1 MSLKD
6 GGDSASR
13 AADLEAYNA
22 KRRFDRTR
30 EPRGKL
36 AKTTG
41 HRFVVQQHDATRMHY
56 DFRLE
61 LDGVLL
67 SWAVPKGPSLSPA
80 VKRLAVQ
87 TEDHPVSYR
96 DFEGEIPE
104 GEYGGGTVI
113 VWDRGRWRPEGDPRE
128 GLDQGQLSFHLDGEK
143 LRGRFSLVRTGG
155 KARRGP
161 RSSWL
166 LFKRS
171 DEHARSG
178 AEAEI
183 TERQPESVISGQPIT
198 PRRRAAAATAARRQP
213 DGAARKPAKKPPKA
227 QKRPPAFPDFQ
238 SLQPQLATLV
248 DRAPAGADWVY
259 ELKLDGYRMLAR
271 LDGGK
276 VSLRSRNNRD
286 WSRRFPRIATAL
298 QRLKVRNAMLD
309 GELCFVDAQG
319 RTDFQSLQN
328 SLPRGDGA
336 PDPKAQRQIV
346 FYVFDLLF
354 ENGEDLRG
362 LPLLD
367 RKQRLRQ
374 LLGRKAGGPVVY
386 IDHVHTDGG
395 PALLQACAAG
405 FEGLIA
411 KRADAAYRHGR
422 GPEWLKL
429 KCHRR
434 QEFVI
439 VGMTPPQGAR
449 SGFGALLLALREG
462 ETLRYAGKVGTGF
475 SERSLKD
482 LQARLKK
489 LATPA
494 PAVPDPPR
502 LRGVTWVR
510 PELVCEIE
518 FSEMTRDGSIRHPSF
533 RGLREDKAA
542 REVVAER
549 AAPVGKLLHGKA
561 GAKSGEGARAA
572 PAGKAPASAAAEPLK
587 VEGVALSHPQRVID
601 SASGVTK
608 GELARYHAEVS
619 EWFLPYARNRP
630 LAVVRCPQ
638 GDARECFF
646 QKHRSPGLGA
656 AVKRKRIAGNEVI
669 YTDALRGIIE
679 LVQFNAIEF
688 HGWGAPAA
696 APARPDWLVFD
707 LDPDASLEFATVVEA
722 AQEVREA
729 LHRVDLRSFVRTTG
743 GKGLHVVA
751 PLEPHA
757 DWETAKGFAQA
768 LANTLAAAR
777 PDRYVAQMS
786 KARRQGRIFID
797 YLRNGRGSTAVL
809 PYSPRARAGTTVAM
823 PLDWR
828 DLARI
833 DPRDFTLRSVP
844 GLLRRRRRDPWA
856 EFLALRQRLPVP
868 SADSRAARRRR
879 P

>member
-1 MSLKD
+1 MSLKET
-6 GGDSASR
+6 GQSADR
-13 AADLEAYNA
+13 AAGLETYNA

-30 EPRGKL
+30 EPRGRR
-36 AKTTG
+36 AVATG

-87 TEDHPVSYR
+87 TENHPVSYR
-96 DFEGEIPE
+96 DFEGEIPA

-113 VWDRGRWRPEGDPRE
+113 VWDRGHWQPEGDPRQ
-128 GLDQGQLSFHLDGEK
+128 GLDQGHLSFRLDGEK
-143 LRGRFSLVRTGG
+143 LQGRFSLVRTGG
-155 KARRGP
+155 KVRHGP
-161 RSSWL
+161 KSSWL
-166 LFKRS
+166 LFKRN

-178 AEAEI
+178 TAAEI
-183 TERQPESVISGQPIT
+183 TVQQPASVITGKPIG
-198 PRRRAAAATAARRQP
+198 PRRRASKAAETRKSKAVGLARKRSSAPAPPPRRQ
-213 DGAARKPAKKPPKA
+213 GF
-227 QKRPPAFPDFQ
+227 PAFLE
-238 SLQPQLATLV
+238 LQPQLATLV

-259 ELKLDGYRMLAR
+259 EMKLDGYRMLAQ
-271 LDGGK
+271 LDAGE
-276 VSLRSRNNRD
+276 VRLRSRNNRD
-286 WSRRFPRIATAL
+286 WSRTFPRISTAL
-298 QRLKVRNAMLD
+298 QCLREKSAVLD
-309 GELCFVDAQG
+309 GEVCFVDAQG
-319 RTDFQSLQN
+319 RTHFQSLQN
-328 SLPRGDGA
+328 SLPRGDGV
-336 PDPKAQRQIV
+336 PDAKAQKQIV

-367 RKQRLRQ
+367 RKQRLRR
-374 LLGRKAGGPVVY
+374 LLGRGSRGPVVY
-386 IDHVHTDGG
+386 IDHVHTDGA
-395 PALLQACAAG
+395 PALSQACAAG

-422 GPEWLKL
+422 GPDWLKL

-449 SGFGALLLALREG
+449 SGFGALLLALRNG
-462 ETLRYAGKVGTGF
+462 DALQYVGKVGTGF
-475 SERSLKD
+475 SERSLRD

-489 LATPA
+489 LATA
-494 PAVPDPPR
+494 QPAVLNPPR
-502 LRGVTWVR
+502 FRGVTWVR

-533 RGLREDKAA
+533 QGLREDKPAQQ
-542 REVVAER
+542 VVAER
-549 AAPVGKLLHGKA
+549 AIPVRKLAHEA
-561 GAKSGEGARAA
+561 VQAKPDNNPRSAHKQARTRQ
-572 PAGKAPASAAAEPLK
+572 SQESVE
-587 VEGVALSHPQRVID
+587 VEGVAISHPERVID
-601 SASGVTK
+601 TSSGVTK

-630 LAVVRCPQ
+630 LAVVRCPDGNAQ
-638 GDARECFF
+638 ECFF
-646 QKHRSPGLGA
+646 QKRRTPGLGS

-669 YTDALRGIIE
+669 YTGELRGILE

-696 APARPDWLVFD
+696 RPAMPDWLVFD
-707 LDPDASLEFATVVEA
+707 LDPDASLAFDTVIEA

-729 LHRVDLRSFVRTTG
+729 LQRVDLRSFVRTTG

-751 PLEPHA
+751 PLEAHA
-757 DWETAKGFAQA
+757 DWDTAKGFAHA
-768 LANTLAAAR
+768 LAATLAAAR

-786 KARRQGRIFID
+786 KARRKGRIFID
-797 YLRNGRGSTAVL
+797 YLRNGQGSTAVL

-823 PLDWR
+823 PVDWR
-828 DLARI
+828 DLAKI
-833 DPRDFTLRSVP
+833 DPQDFTVRTLP
-844 GLLRRRRRDPWA
+844 TLLKRRRRDPWA
-856 EFLALRQRLPVP
+856 DFLLLRQRLPALPEP
-868 SADSRAARRRR
+868 SPARRRR
-879 P
+879 ST

>member
-6 GGDSASR
+6 ALESAN
-13 AADLEAYNA
+13 AAPVLEAYNA
-22 KRRFDRTR
+22 RRRFDRTR
-30 EPRGKL
+30 EPRGKRTT
-36 AKTTG
+36 AKG
-41 HRFVVQQHDATRMHY
+41 RRFVVQQHDARRMHY

-87 TEDHPVSYR
+87 TEDHPVSYK
-96 DFEGEIPE
+96 DFEGEIPA

-113 VWDRGRWRPEGDPRE
+113 VWDRGHWQPEGDPRE
-128 GLDQGQLSFHLDGEK
+128 GLEQGHLSFRLDGEK
-143 LRGRFSLVRTGG
+143 LQGRFSLVRTGG

-161 RSSWL
+161 KSSWL

-178 AEAEI
+178 AAAEI
-183 TERQPESVISGQPIT
+183 TEQRPASVITGEPIR
-198 PRRRAAAATAARRQP
+198 PRRRASAAAAANRQA
-213 DGAARKPAKKPPKA
+213 DGPVRKPSSMTARA
-227 QKRPPAFPDFQ
+227 GRPRKFPSFQ
-238 SLQPQLATLV
+238 MLKPQLATLT
-248 DRAPAGADWVY
+248 DRAPVGADWVY
-259 ELKLDGYRMLAR
+259 ELKLDGYRMLAH
-271 LDGGK
+271 LDTGK
-276 VSLRSRNNRD
+276 VFLRSRNNRD
-286 WSRRFPRIATAL
+286 WSRTFPRISAAL
-298 QRLKVRNAMLD
+298 QRLKAKNAVLD
-309 GELCFVDAQG
+309 GEVCFVDDQG
-319 RTDFQSLQN
+319 RTHFQSLQN
-328 SLPRGDGA
+328 SLPRGEGV
-336 PDPKAQRQIV
+336 PDTKAQKQIV

-367 RKQRLRQ
+367 RKQRLRK
-374 LLGRKAGGPVVY
+374 LVGGGTKGPVVY
-386 IDHVHTDGG
+386 IDHVHTDGA

-449 SGFGALLLALREG
+449 SGFGALLLALRKG
-462 ETLRYAGKVGTGF
+462 DALSYVGKVGTGF
-475 SERSLKD
+475 SERSLRD
-482 LQARLKK
+482 LQARLQK
-489 LATPA
+489 LATA
-494 PAVPDPPR
+494 RPAVPNPPR

-533 RGLREDKAA
+533 QGLREDKPA

-549 AAPVGKLLHGKA
+549 ATPVRKLLRRAAPAKA
-561 GAKSGEGARAA
+561 GDRARVAADDEARARAA
-572 PAGKAPASAAAEPLK
+572 PEPVD
-587 VEGVALSHPQRVID
+587 VEGVTITHPQRVID
-601 SASGVTK
+601 SVSGVTK

-638 GDARECFF
+638 GDAQGCFF
-646 QKHRSPGLGA
+646 QKHRTPGLGA

-669 YTDALRGIIE
+669 YTGELRGVLE

-696 APARPDWLVFD
+696 KPARPDWLVFD
-707 LDPDASLEFATVVEA
+707 LDPDASLAFAAVIEA

-729 LHRVDLRSFVRTTG
+729 LQRVGLRSFARTTG

-757 DWETAKGFAQA
+757 DWDTAKGFAHA
-768 LANTLAAAR
+768 LAATLAAAR

-786 KARRQGRIFID
+786 KARRKGRIFID

-823 PLDWR
+823 PVDWR
-828 DLARI
+828 DLAKL
-833 DPRDFTLRSVP
+833 DPQDFTVRTVP
-844 GLLRRRRRDPWA
+844 ALLKRRRRDPWA
-856 EFLALRQRLPVP
+856 DFLSLRQRLPALTEP
-868 SADSRAARRRR
+868 ASARRRR
-879 P
+879 SR

>member
-1 MSLKD
+1 MSLKEAGEPAD
-6 GGDSASR
+6 P
-13 AADLEAYNA
+13 AARLETYNA

-30 EPRGKL
+30 EPRGRV
-36 AKTTG
+36 AKATG

-87 TEDHPVSYR
+87 TENHPVSYR
-96 DFEGEIPE
+96 DFEGEIPA

-113 VWDRGRWRPEGDPRE
+113 VWDRGRWEPEGDPRE
-128 GLDQGQLSFHLDGEK
+128 GLDQGQLSFRLDGEK
-143 LRGRFSLVRTGG
+143 LQGRFSLVRTGG
-155 KARRGP
+155 KARHGP
-161 RSSWL
+161 KSSWL

-178 AEAEI
+178 AAAEI
-183 TERQPESVISGQPIT
+183 TVQQPASVITGEPIR
-198 PRRRAAAATAARRQP
+198 PRRRASKTIAAPRQADGPVRKSSAKTAS
-213 DGAARKPAKKPPKA
+213 ARKPR
-227 QKRPPAFPDFQ
+227 QEFPAFQ
-238 SLQPQLATLV
+238 ELQPQLATLV

-259 ELKLDGYRMLAR
+259 EMKLDGYRMLAH
-271 LDGGK
+271 LDAGQ
-276 VSLRSRNNRD
+276 VRLRSRNNRD
-286 WSRRFPRIATAL
+286 WSRTFPRISTAL
-298 QRLKVRNAMLD
+298 QRLKAKSAVLD
-309 GELCFVDAQG
+309 GEVCFVDDQG
-319 RTDFQSLQN
+319 RTHFQSLQN
-328 SLPRGDGA
+328 SLPRGDGV
-336 PDPKAQRQIV
+336 PDPKAQKQIV

-367 RKQRLRQ
+367 RKQRLRK
-374 LLGRKAGGPVVY
+374 LLGRGSRGPVVY
-386 IDHVHTDGG
+386 IDHVHTDGA
-395 PALLQACAAG
+395 PALSQACAAG

-411 KRADAAYRHGR
+411 KRADAAYRDGR

-449 SGFGALLLALREG
+449 SGFGALLLALRKG
-462 ETLRYAGKVGTGF
+462 DALSYAGKVGTGF
-475 SERSLKD
+475 SERSLCD
-482 LQARLKK
+482 LQARLQK
-489 LATPA
+489 LATARPA
-494 PAVPDPPR
+494 MPNPPR

-533 RGLREDKAA
+533 QGLREDKPAQ
-542 REVVAER
+542 EVVAEKATPLR
-549 AAPVGKLLHGKA
+549 KLSREAAQ
-561 GAKSGEGARAA
+561 AKSDDLSPSAHTRARARH
-572 PAGKAPASAAAEPLK
+572 PQESVE
-587 VEGVALSHPQRVID
+587 VEGVAISHPQRVID
-601 SASGVTK
+601 SASGLSK

-619 EWFLPYARNRP
+619 EWFLPYASNRP
-630 LAVVRCPQ
+630 LAIVRCPDGNAQ
-638 GDARECFF
+638 ECFF
-646 QKHRSPGLGA
+646 QKRRTPGLGT

-669 YTDALRGIIE
+669 YTGELRGILE

-696 APARPDWLVFD
+696 QPERPDWLVFD
-707 LDPDASLEFATVVEA
+707 LDPDTSLEFAAVIEA

-729 LHRVDLRSFVRTTG
+729 LQRIDLRSFVRTTG

-751 PLEPHA
+751 PLEPQA
-757 DWETAKGFAQA
+757 DWDTAKGFAQA
-768 LANTLAAAR
+768 LADTLAAVR

-786 KARRQGRIFID
+786 KARRKGRIFID

-823 PLDWR
+823 PVDWR
-828 DLARI
+828 DLAKI
-833 DPRDFTLRSVP
+833 DPQDFTVRTVP
-844 GLLRRRRRDPWA
+844 ALLKRRRRDPWTD
-856 EFLALRQRLPVP
+856 FLLLRQRLPALPEP
-868 SADSRAARRRR
+868 SPARRRR
-879 P
+879 ST

>member
-1 MSLKD
+1 MSLKSAAAVA
-6 GGDSASR
+6 DSAT
-13 AADLEAYNA
+13 DLEAYNA

-30 EPRGKL
+30 EPRGKRET
-36 AKTTG
+36 AAG

-87 TEDHPVSYR
+87 TENHPVSYR
-96 DFEGEIPE
+96 DFEGEIPA

-113 VWDRGRWRPEGDPRE
+113 VWDRGRWQPEGDPRE
-128 GLDQGQLSFHLDGEK
+128 GLAQGHLSFRLDGEK
-143 LRGRFSLVRTGG
+143 LQGRFSLVRTGG
-155 KARRGP
+155 RIRHGP
-161 RSSWL
+161 KSTWL
-166 LFKRS
+166 LFKRG

-178 AEAEI
+178 AAAEI
-183 TERQPESVISGQPIT
+183 TMQQPASVITGEPIA
-198 PRRRAAAATAARRQP
+198 PRRRTPKAAAARVEAGGLPRKQASKSPARSRQQ
-213 DGAARKPAKKPPKA
+213 AF
-227 QKRPPAFPDFQ
+227 PAFEL
-238 SLQPQLATLV
+238 LQPQLATLV
-248 DRAPAGADWVY
+248 DRAPVGADWVY
-259 ELKLDGYRMLAR
+259 EMKLDGYRMLAR
-271 LDGGK
+271 LDAGK
-276 VSLRSRNNRD
+276 VFLRSRNNRD
-286 WSRRFPRIATAL
+286 WSRTFPRISTAL
-298 QRLKVRNAMLD
+298 LRLKTKSAVLD
-309 GELCFVDAQG
+309 GEVCFVDDQG
-319 RTDFQSLQN
+319 RTHFQSLQN
-328 SLPRGDGA
+328 SLPRGDGV
-336 PDPKAQRQIV
+336 PDTKAQKQIV
-346 FYVFDLLF
+346 FYVFDLLS

-362 LPLLD
+362 LPLLE
-367 RKQRLRQ
+367 RKQRLRK
-374 LLGRKAGGPVVY
+374 LLGSKSRGPVVY
-386 IDHVHTDGG
+386 IDHVHTDGA

-449 SGFGALLLALREG
+449 SGFGALLLALRKG
-462 ETLRYAGKVGTGF
+462 DALSYAGKVGTGF
-475 SERSLKD
+475 SERSLHD
-482 LQARLKK
+482 LQARLQK
-489 LATPA
+489 LATTR
-494 PAVPDPPR
+494 PAVPNPPR

-533 RGLREDKAA
+533 QGLREDKPA

-549 AAPVGKLLHGKA
+549 ATPVRKLLRRAAPAKA
-561 GAKSGEGARAA
+561 GHRARVAPGDEARARAA
-572 PAGKAPASAAAEPLK
+572 PQPVE
-587 VEGVALSHPQRVID
+587 VEGVSITHPQRVID
-601 SASGVTK
+601 SVSGVTK

-638 GDARECFF
+638 GDAQECFF
-646 QKHRSPGLGA
+646 QKHRTPGLGA

-669 YTDALRGIIE
+669 YTGELRGIVE

-688 HGWGAPAA
+688 HGWGAPATRPA
-696 APARPDWLVFD
+696 APDWLVFD
-707 LDPDASLEFATVVEA
+707 LDPDASLAFAAVIEA

-729 LHRVDLRSFVRTTG
+729 LQRLDLRSFVRTTG
-743 GKGLHVVA
+743 GKGLHVVV

-757 DWETAKGFAQA
+757 DWDTAKGFAHA
-768 LANTLAAAR
+768 LAATLAAAR

-786 KARRQGRIFID
+786 KARRKGRVFID

-828 DLARI
+828 DLAKL
-833 DPRDFTLRSVP
+833 DPQDFTVRTVP
-844 GLLRRRRRDPWA
+844 ALLKRRRRDPWVD
-856 EFLALRQRLPVP
+856 FPSLRQRLPALAEP
-868 SADSRAARRRR
+868 ASARRRR
-879 P
+879 SS